1 MCLTFHLPNSCL
13 LVINLLQVFTT
24 YQEKMDATA
33 KSKQTV
39 QQNAPSENGN
49 DAPSEKR
56 APPTNYFF

>member
-1 MCLTFHLPNSCL
+1 
-13 LVINLLQVFTT
+13 LQVFTT